1 MKENTPKIE
10 MIAIETLTRDPNHPR
25 QTSGD
30 LKSLIASIR
39 HEGLISPISVAKTG
53 DGQYHVIDGWRRV
66 EALKQ
71 LGAVEVPCFVY
82 EDLKEADA
90 AHKSYV
96 LNTERNQLNE
106 IEIALH
112 IKKMRDDFGYTF
124 QELEILGYGSRANLS
139 KQVKL
144 LDLPA
149 KIQKQIASGTLTKA
163 HGIELNKVN
172 DGKMIPRVAKM
183 AVTNE
188 WSAKKLRDSID
199 RMNRKASKAAK
210 KEAPIPTPDHDVPGV
225 YFKDAKDMAELADNS
240 VGLIFTSPP
249 YHVGMEFE
257 AGYTYA
263 EHLENIKAVLQK
275 CAKVL
280 VPGGVFAINV
290 ANITNFKGEKGTEK
304 PSRIQ
309 PMLHVYNSILKKYGF
324 HLQDEIIWFKGFN
337 SFTKDIK
344 VNYSDETAHAEYRIV
359 HRHEPIYI
367 FKKKGER
374 PVPEDENII
383 LQSRLSRSEWQSYAP
398 SIWQINSV
406 RGDKGHP
413 CVFPDELARRIIR
426 MYSYVGETVLDPFL
440 GSGTTIKVA
449 RELRRQ
455 GIGYERDLRYK
466 ATIMEKLGLTHVAP
480 ADEERL
486 DDLPEDGKELA
497 MGMGISKSVE
507 ASQASED
514 QTESDSEPEVSL
526 IMSEGIRKEFNER
539 AETALEPA

>member
-1 MKENTPKIE
+1 M
-10 MIAIETLTRDPNHPR
+10 
-25 QTSGD
+25 Q
-30 LKSLIASIR
+30 
-39 HEGLISPISVAKTG
+39 
-53 DGQYHVIDGWRRV
+53 
-66 EALKQ
+66 
-71 LGAVEVPCFVY
+71 
-82 EDLKEADA
+82 
-90 AHKSYV
+90 
-96 LNTERNQLNE
+96 
-106 IEIALH
+106 
-112 IKKMRDDFGYTF
+112 
-124 QELEILGYGSRANLS
+124 GYGSQANLS

-149 KIQKQIASGTLTKA
+149 KIQKQIASGSLTKA
-163 HGIELNKVN
+163 HGFELNKIN
-172 DGKMIPRVAKM
+172 DDKMIPRVAKM

-188 WSAKKLRDSID
+188 WSAKKLRNNID

-225 YFKDAKDMAELADNS
+225 YFKDARDMAELGDNS

-249 YHVGMEFE
+249 YYIGMEFE

-263 EHLENIKAVLQK
+263 EHLENIKDVLQK

-290 ANITNFKGEKGTEK
+290 GNITNFKGENGTEK

-309 PMLHVYNSILKKYGF
+309 PMLHIYNSILKKYGF
-324 HLQDEIIWFKGFN
+324 HLQSEIIWFKGFN
-337 SFTKDIK
+337 SFTKDIN
-344 VNYSDETAHAEYRIV
+344 VNYSDETAHAEYGIV
-359 HRHEPIYI
+359 NRHEPIYI

-383 LQSRLSRSEWQSYAP
+383 LQSRLSRPEWQSYAP
-398 SIWQINSV
+398 SVWQINSV

-449 RELRRQ
+449 RELGRE
-455 GIGYERDLRYK
+455 GVGYERDLRYK
-466 ATIMEKLGLTHVAP
+466 ATIMEKLGLAHAAPVDDAQEGYLAKTRNVAEAVKLIPQVHTGSP
-480 ADEERL
+480 ALEE
-486 DDLPEDGKELA
+486 
-497 MGMGISKSVE
+497 
-507 ASQASED
+507 

-526 IMSEGIRKEFNER
+526 IMSEGIAEEVNNRV
-539 AETALEPA
+539 ETALEPA

>member
-10 MIAIETLTRDPNHPR
+10 MIAIKTLTRDPNHPR

-39 HEGLISPISVAKTG
+39 HEGLISPISVSKAA

-144 LDLPA
+144 LDLPG
-149 KIQKQIASGTLTKA
+149 KIQDQVATGVLTKA
-163 HGIELNKVN
+163 HGIELNRAI
-172 DGKMIPRVAKM
+172 DDKMISRAAKM
-183 AVTNE
+183 AVNNE
-188 WSAKKLRDSID
+188 WSAKKLRNSID
-199 RMNRKASKAAK
+199 RMNRKANKAAK
-210 KEAPIPTPDHDVPGV
+210 KEAPITTPDHDVPGV
-225 YFKDAKDMAELADNS
+225 YFKDARDMSELGEES
-240 VGLIFTSPP
+240 VGLILTSPP
-249 YHVGMEFE
+249 YHAGMEYE
-257 AGYTYA
+257 VGYTYT
-263 EHLENIKAVLQK
+263 EHLENIKAVLQE

-280 VPGGVFAINV
+280 VPGGILAINV
-290 ANITNFKGEKGTEK
+290 ANITNFKGENGNEK
-304 PSRIQ
+304 PTRIQ

-324 HLQDEIIWFKGFN
+324 HLQDEVIWVKDFS
-337 SFTKDIK
+337 SFTQDDS
-344 VNYSDETAHAEYRIV
+344 VNYTDKTAHAEYRIV
-359 HRHEPIYI
+359 NRHEPIYI

-374 PVPEDENII
+374 PIPEDEKII
-383 LQSRLSRSEWQSYAP
+383 FQSRLTRTEWEALAP
-398 SIWQINSV
+398 SVWKISPAK
-406 RGDKGHP
+406 GKGHP

-449 RELRRQ
+449 RELGRQ
-455 GIGYERDLRYK
+455 GIGYERELRYK

-507 ASQASED
+507 ASQAPEE
-514 QTESDSEPEVSL
+514 QTESDAEPEISL
-526 IMSEGIRKEFNER
+526 IMSEGMKKEFNER
-539 AETALEPA
+539 QKRL